1 MGSLAKLS
9 EDPSCSCAPS
19 TWDFWRSVLPQRGCN
34 NKLQSSPLAHI
45 LRQTQLKWL
54 WSQEEFKQNVSK
66 AVQHFYFSTCTFI
79 HFRTHLNHL
88 VLCLHLCSIWFLLL
102 PPSQNYV
109 LLIETLLTEDGINQA
124 SHHRACLLSQQQ
136 CQKT

>member
-1 MGSLAKLS
+1 MGSLANCLKIPYAHAL
-9 EDPSCSCAPS
+9 PLHGTFGICSSSA
-19 TWDFWRSVLPQRGCN
+19 GCN

-54 WSQEEFKQNVSK
+54 GSQEEFKQNVSK

-102 PPSQNYV
+102 PPSKNYV